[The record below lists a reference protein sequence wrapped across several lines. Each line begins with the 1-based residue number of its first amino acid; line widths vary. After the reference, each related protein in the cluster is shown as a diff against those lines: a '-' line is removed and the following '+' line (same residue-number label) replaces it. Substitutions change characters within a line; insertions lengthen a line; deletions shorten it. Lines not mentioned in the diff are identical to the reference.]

1 MEHQNFYSSPNI
13 DRVIKPL
20 RLTRHVAYKG
30 ETRNA
35 NTISVWKLRGTNHWK
50 YKCIDGRIK

>member
-35 NTISVWKLRGTNHWK
+35 NTISV
-50 YKCIDGRIK
+50 